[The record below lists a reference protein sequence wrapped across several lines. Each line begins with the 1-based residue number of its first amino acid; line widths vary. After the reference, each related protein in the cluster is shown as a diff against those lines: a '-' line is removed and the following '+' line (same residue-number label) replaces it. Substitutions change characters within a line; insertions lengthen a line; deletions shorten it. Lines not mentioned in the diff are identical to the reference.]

1 MINKGAATTPNPKVL
16 FYVQHLLGIGHL
28 KRAATLSRAME
39 AAGFAVTIVSGG
51 KTVPGINIG
60 NAHFIQLPAMR
71 SKDEH
76 FSVMLDDNDQPV
88 DDGLRSAR
96 RDMLLDTIAT
106 LKPNLVL
113 TELFPFGRRHLR
125 GEIIPMIEAALNLS
139 PQAKI
144 ICSVRDILVE
154 PSKKERG
161 PEMVEM
167 VQRYY
172 DHVLVHGDP
181 DLVPFDK
188 TFPLASQIA
197 DRLSYTGYIVDPP
210 KNGSAVG
217 RDEVIVSA
225 GGGALSEPLFSAAID
240 ARPQTVFAKNVWRLL
255 AGPSS
260 PPDAYKRL
268 ESRITDGIILE
279 RARPDFTSMLANC
292 ALSISQGGYNTVMDV
307 LAART
312 RAVIAPYAGGKE
324 TEQTLRA
331 RLLSADNLFQVVW
344 EQDLSTET
352 LAKAVNAAAAHGKP
366 SSGGIASDGAN
377 KSAALLSNLVG
388 HKASVAS

>member
-1 MINKGAATTPNPKVL
+1 MTNKDAATPQKPKVL

-51 KTVPGINIG
+51 KTVPGVNTG
-60 NAHFIQLPAMR
+60 SAQFIQLPAMR

-76 FSVMLDDNDQPV
+76 FSEMLDDNDQPV
-88 DDGLRSAR
+88 DDGLRLAR
-96 RDMLLDTIAT
+96 RDMLLKAVTE

-139 PQAKI
+139 SPPKI

-188 TFPLASQIA
+188 TFPLVSRIA

-210 KNGSAVG
+210 PNHDDAGG
-217 RDEVIVSA
+217 IGTDEVVVSA
-225 GGGALSEPLFSAAID
+225 GGGALSEPLTNSFRKEYLATSRWTI
-240 ARPQTVFAKNVWRLL
+240 FATRRL
-255 AGPSS
+255 
-260 PPDAYKRL
+260 
-268 ESRITDGIILE
+268 
-279 RARPDFTSMLANC
+279 
-292 ALSISQGGYNTVMDV
+292 
-307 LAART
+307 
-312 RAVIAPYAGGKE
+312 
-324 TEQTLRA
+324 
-331 RLLSADNLFQVVW
+331 
-344 EQDLSTET
+344 
-352 LAKAVNAAAAHGKP
+352 
-366 SSGGIASDGAN
+366 
-377 KSAALLSNLVG
+377 
-388 HKASVAS
+388 